1 MWKIYEQILSCK
13 CANWLCMHSVS
24 KYAIEIN
31 YYWYILK
38 WNNSDL
44 ISNVSTQFVFTIQII
59 LNVSIAL
66 KNGHQKNLACN
77 TKQWC
82 NAVAMRTPKL
92 IDWVPYKLF
101 CNNDSLVSRH
111 INFFANIKPFI
122 YLRHTIGQD
131 CQVTVISM
139 ASLAD
144 ALFWWTMLN

>member
-1 MWKIYEQILSCK
+1 MLTD
-13 CANWLCMHSVS
+13 
-24 KYAIEIN
+24 YACTPYKNMQLKLIITDMM
-31 YYWYILK
+31 ILK
-38 WNNSDL
+38 WNNFNSYIL
-44 ISNVSTQFVFTIQII
+44 ANSTKFIFTIQMI
-59 LNVSIAL
+59 LNVWVAL
-66 KNGHQKNLACN
+66 KNGNPKNLACN
-77 TKQWC
+77 MKQWC
-82 NAVAMRTPKL
+82 NAVARRTPKL

-144 ALFWWTMLN
+144 ALFWWTMFN